1 MLDIS
6 LNENEINFKD
16 LEVEIYRLACEEA
29 CKIMAQILMEIDD
42 ILLEKR
48 DKKEYR
54 CKGKKHTN
62 IKTIMGTVEFDKR
75 IYEHINSEGKKE
87 YVYLLDEYLKMDT
100 IGHISTNLIEKVVEN
115 VTEMPYREAAKNIE
129 SLTNQS
135 ISHTTA
141 WNIIQKVGEKIA
153 ELEKRDIKLFKENK
167 LRGEKET
174 KILFQEMDG
183 LWLSMQGK
191 DRPKGKKSR
200 GKEEIKLA
208 VIYDGWVK
216 RSPGSDEYIT
226 HNKIACAG
234 FASSK
239 EFKEL
244 VDATIAKEYNVDE
257 IEIKIING
265 DGASWIKESL
275 GEEGVYFQL
284 DPFHKSQAVI
294 KNVEDKKDARKLI
307 KMLDEGKA
315 EESLEYITKLMIE
328 QKDDEKQMEKL
339 EKLYNYLVANKEGI
353 TPYQKRE
360 EIKIPEA
367 PEGIEY
373 KHLGTMENNIFDIL
387 ANRMNA
393 GKMSWTEKGAN
404 NLAKIL
410 ALKTSGK
417 LNSVVEAYFNVTISE
432 EKLAEIKEE
441 IKLSAADVNKK
452 QKKAKTYHIQRG
464 GMPFEGCAMTNSRKA
479 IREILRYKCLS
490 ELKVI

>member
-1 MLDIS
+1 MEYNTKDWR
-6 LNENEINFKD
+6 ENSGIRKTR
-16 LEVEIYRLACEEA
+16 Y
-29 CKIMAQILMEIDD
+29 
-42 ILLEKR
+42 
-48 DKKEYR
+48 
-54 CKGKKHTN
+54 
-62 IKTIMGTVEFDKR
+62 KTIQRKQIKR
-75 IYEHINSEGKKE
+75 RKRN
-87 YVYLLDEYLKMDT
+87 
-100 IGHISTNLIEKVVEN
+100 
-115 VTEMPYREAAKNIE
+115 KNI
-129 SLTNQS
+129 
-135 ISHTTA
+135 ISRNGWIMVINARQRQT
-141 WNIIQKVGEKIA
+141 
-153 ELEKRDIKLFKENK
+153 KR
-167 LRGEKET
+167 
-174 KILFQEMDG
+174 Q
-183 LWLSMQGK
+183 
-191 DRPKGKKSR
+191 KSR
-200 GKEEIKLA
+200 GKKEIKLA
-208 VIYDGWVK
+208 VAYDGWVK
-216 RSPGSDEYIT
+216 RSPGSNEYIT

-244 VDATIAKEYNVDE
+244 VDATIAKEYNIDE

-294 KNVEDKKDARKLI
+294 RNVENKKDAHKLM
-307 KMLDEGKA
+307 KMLDEGKT
-315 EESLEYITKLMIE
+315 EESLEYIAKLMIE
-328 QKDDEKQMEKL
+328 QKDDEKQMKKL

-353 TPYQKRE
+353 KPYQKRE

-373 KHLGTMENNIFDIL
+373 KHLGTMENNIFDTL
-387 ANRMNA
+387 ASRMNA

-417 LNSVVEAYFNVTISE
+417 LYSVVETYYNVIISE
-432 EKLAEIKEE
+432 EKLAEIKKE
-441 IKLSAADVNKK
+441 IELSAADVNKK

-464 GMPFEGCAMTNSRKA
+464 GMPFEGCAMTNGRKT

>member
-1 MLDIS
+1 
-6 LNENEINFKD
+6 
-16 LEVEIYRLACEEA
+16 
-29 CKIMAQILMEIDD
+29 
-42 ILLEKR
+42 
-48 DKKEYR
+48 
-54 CKGKKHTN
+54 
-62 IKTIMGTVEFDKR
+62 
-75 IYEHINSEGKKE
+75 
-87 YVYLLDEYLKMDT
+87 
-100 IGHISTNLIEKVVEN
+100 
-115 VTEMPYREAAKNIE
+115 
-129 SLTNQS
+129 
-135 ISHTTA
+135 
-141 WNIIQKVGEKIA
+141 
-153 ELEKRDIKLFKENK
+153 
-167 LRGEKET
+167 
-174 KILFQEMDG
+174 
-183 LWLSMQGK
+183 
-191 DRPKGKKSR
+191 
-200 GKEEIKLA
+200 
-208 VIYDGWVK
+208 
-216 RSPGSDEYIT
+216 
-226 HNKIACAG
+226 
-234 FASSK
+234 
-239 EFKEL
+239 
-244 VDATIAKEYNVDE
+244 
-257 IEIKIING
+257 
-265 DGASWIKESL
+265 
-275 GEEGVYFQL
+275 
-284 DPFHKSQAVI
+284 
-294 KNVEDKKDARKLI
+294 
-307 KMLDEGKA
+307 MLDEGKA